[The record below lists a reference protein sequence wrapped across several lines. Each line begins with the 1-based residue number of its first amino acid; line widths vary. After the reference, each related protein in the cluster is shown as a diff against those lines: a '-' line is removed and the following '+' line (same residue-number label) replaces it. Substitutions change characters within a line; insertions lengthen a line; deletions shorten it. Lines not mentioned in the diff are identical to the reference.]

1 MTTLRSFLYLDD
13 YKLHS
18 FASQAGTSRDGPP
31 QFASVAQARVFEDGA
46 FIALESK
53 LQEVGKLVT
62 VTAAESTHLAGASFI
77 RVTGP
82 ATFTD
87 VAAIKGHVEQFYKIG
102 QAITYVSGYAE
113 VNQEITALRDQ
124 VARAKT
130 GSEKGKLMHRI
141 QELQSQTAKAAEFSG
156 LRMDPDFLSSL
167 SMLLEYGFGGDLQ
180 LRVTL
185 NGEGPGETLQFD
197 APLDRRFLREA
208 DASLVRK
215 YARKTQKPLTMV
227 GVVTQA
233 GEVPPAPANPSLEG
247 ANMKQAVTQMVDGIA
262 GVEGTFFGRRPH
274 EIVVD
279 PIAVYREL

>member
-1 MTTLRSFLYLDD
+1 MTALRSFLYLDD

-18 FASQAGTSRDGPP
+18 FASQAGASREPPP
-31 QFASVAQARVFEDGA
+31 QFGSIAQARVFEEGA
-46 FIALESK
+46 FAALESK
-53 LQEVGKLVT
+53 LEETGQ
-62 VTAAESTHLAGASFI
+62 LAVAKPGDTSAFADATFV
-77 RVTGP
+77 RVTGL

-87 VAAIKGHVEQFYKIG
+87 VAAIKAHVEQFNRIG

-141 QELQSQTAKAAEFSG
+141 KELQSQTAKAAEFSG
-156 LRMDPDFLSSL
+156 LRMDPDFLQNL
-167 SMLLEYGFGGDLQ
+167 ALLLEYGFGAELH

-185 NGEGPGETLQFD
+185 NGTAEADTLQFD
-197 APLDRRFLREA
+197 APLDRRFLRES
-208 DASLVRK
+208 DTSLVRK

-233 GEVPPAPANPSLEG
+233 GEVAPTPANPSLEG

-262 GVEGTFFGRRPH
+262 GVEGTFFGRRPN
-274 EIVVD
+274 EVVVD
-279 PIAVYREL
+279 PIAVYRAL

>member
-1 MTTLRSFLYLDD
+1 MTALRSFLYLDD

-18 FASQAGTSRDGPP
+18 FASQTGTAREGLPDFS
-31 QFASVAQARVFEDGA
+31 SVAQVRVFEDSA
-46 FIALESK
+46 FTALEAK
-53 LQEVGKLVT
+53 LQETGKLLT
-62 VTAAESTHLAGASFI
+62 VTAGDAASLADASFI
-77 RVTGP
+77 RVTGL

-87 VAAIKGHVEQFYKIG
+87 VAAIKEHVEQFNKIG

-130 GSEKGKLMHRI
+130 GSEKGKLMH
-141 QELQSQTAKAAEFSG
+141 QMKELQSRTAKAAEFSG

-167 SMLLEYGFGGDLQ
+167 ALLLEYGFGEQ
-180 LRVTL
+180 LHLRLTL
-185 NGEGPGETLQFD
+185 NGTGEGETLQFD
-197 APLDRRFLREA
+197 APLDRRFLREP
-208 DASLVRK
+208 DTSLVRK

-262 GVEGTFFGRRPH
+262 GVEGTFFGRRAH
-274 EIVVD
+274 EVVID

>member
-1 MTTLRSFLYLDD
+1 MTALRSFLYLDD
-13 YKLHS
+13 YKLDS
-18 FASQAGTSRDGPP
+18 FASQTGTSREGLPD
-31 QFASVAQARVFEDGA
+31 FSSVAHARVFEDSA
-46 FIALESK
+46 FTALEAK
-53 LQEVGKLVT
+53 LQETGKLLSVT
-62 VTAAESTHLAGASFI
+62 SGDAASLADASFV
-77 RVTGP
+77 RVTGL

-87 VAAIKGHVEQFYKIG
+87 VAAIKEHVEQFNKIG

-130 GSEKGKLMHRI
+130 GSEKGKLMH
-141 QELQSQTAKAAEFSG
+141 QMKELQSRTAKAAEFSG

-167 SMLLEYGFGGDLQ
+167 ALLLEYGFGEQ
-180 LRVTL
+180 LHLRLTL
-185 NGEGPGETLQFD
+185 KGTGEGEALQFD
-197 APLDRRFLREA
+197 APLDRRFLREP
-208 DASLVRK
+208 DTSLVRK

-233 GEVPPAPANPSLEG
+233 GEVPPTPANPSLEG

-262 GVEGTFFGRRPH
+262 GVEGTFFGRRAH
-274 EIVVD
+274 EVVID

>member
-1 MTTLRSFLYLDD
+1 MTALRSFLYLDD

-18 FASQAGTSRDGPP
+18 FSSQAGASPDTPP
-31 QFASVAQARVFEDGA
+31 EFASIAQARVFEESA
-46 FIALESK
+46 FTAFESR
-53 LQEVGKLVT
+53 LQEQGKLRT
-62 VTAAESTHLAGASFI
+62 VASADAASLADASFV

-87 VAAIKGHVEQFYKIG
+87 AVALKEHVEQFNKIG

-130 GSEKGKLMHRI
+130 GSEKGKLMHQI
-141 QELQSQTAKAAEFSG
+141 KELQSRTAKAAEFSG
-156 LRMDPDFLSSL
+156 LRMDQDFLSHL
-167 SMLLEYGFGGDLQ
+167 ALLLEYGFGAELH
-180 LRVTL
+180 LRVAVGATSEAT
-185 NGEGPGETLQFD
+185 GLQFD
-197 APLDRRFLREA
+197 APLDRRFLREPDSA
-208 DASLVRK
+208 IMRK
-215 YARKTQKPLTMV
+215 YARKTQKPLTVV

-233 GEVPPAPANPSLEG
+233 GEAAPPPSFPSLEG

-262 GVEGTFFGRRPH
+262 GVEGTFFGRRAH
-274 EIVVD
+274 EVVID